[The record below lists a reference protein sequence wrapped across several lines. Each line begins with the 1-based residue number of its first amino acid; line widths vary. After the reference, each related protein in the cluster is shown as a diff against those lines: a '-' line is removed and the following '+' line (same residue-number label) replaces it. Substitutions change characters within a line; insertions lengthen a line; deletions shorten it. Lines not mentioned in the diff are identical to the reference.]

1 MTLNKIKDF
10 IRSNIETYIWT
21 IIFLIATYAVF
32 FVTNTSTEVFTLILK
47 VVLGLII
54 IYNIMSFI
62 SYKQRENLKSKCKDL
77 ELEKKTIQ
85 SEFAKYKTDTKEY
98 FIMLVHQMK
107 TPITASKLLID
118 EESAQNE
125 ELSRQLLYL
134 EDYVN
139 MTLAFLK
146 IIDTNTDMD
155 ICNVSLDDVLKNELK
170 KYSMI
175 FISKGIKLDYIPT
188 GKIVTSDFRWL
199 SLLIE
204 QLLSNALKYTKNG
217 YIKIY
222 FEGNSLHIEDSGIG
236 IKKEDINKIF
246 DMGYSGFNGRLNQK
260 SSGLGLY
267 LAKKISIKLG
277 IDISV
282 TSEPNKGST
291 FTLNFNKL

>member
-1 MTLNKIKDF
+1 MNKITDF
-10 IRSNIETYIWT
+10 IKTKAEVYIWT
-21 IIFLIATYAVF
+21 AIFLVASYIVF
-32 FVTNTSTEVFTLILK
+32 IITNTNIEVFTLLIK
-47 VVLGLII
+47 VALGLIFLYTLFSI
-54 IYNIMSFI
+54 VHYN
-62 SYKQRENLKSKCKDL
+62 KKENLKAKYADVL
-77 ELEKKTIQ
+77 TKKNNITN
-85 SEFAKYKTDTKEY
+85 EFNKYKTDTKEY
-98 FIMLVHQMK
+98 FIMLIHQMK

-118 EESAQNE
+118 EESKQSE
-125 ELSRQLLYL
+125 ELSKQLLYL

-155 ICNVSLDDVLKNELK
+155 ICSINLDDVIKSELK

-175 FISKGIKLDYIPT
+175 FISKGIKLDYAPT
-188 GKIVTSDFRWL
+188 NKKVISDFRWL

-217 YIKIY
+217 YIRIY
-222 FEGNSLHIEDSGIG
+222 FEDNALHIKDSGIG
-236 IKKEDINKIF
+236 IREEDIYKIF
-246 DMGYSGFNGRLNQK
+246 DIGYSGFNGRLNQK

-282 TSEPNKGST
+282 VSKPNKGST
-291 FTLNFNKL
+291 FTLHFNND